1 MFDDYHKC
9 VYDCTIHVYTP
20 SGVAI
25 KSTIPEWKRPGTI
38 HSAPEVDIS
47 FLSRRPVY
55 AEMQLNQ
62 LQRLGVRIRFGE
74 KVVSVREAIDRV
86 VVKMANGEELSGDVC
101 IGANGIGSKIE
112 GFNTGA
118 DVAVQDSGYAV
129 ARVAYPRD
137 VIKQGSPAASL
148 LKNVEKQPQ
157 FRTYVSDDVHVILF
171 LTKDYVAWCFTHP
184 SGDQAKESWYN
195 LQDADAL
202 ITELE
207 KPNTNWDPAV
217 IDFLRQT
224 PVKVVDW
231 KLKWRDGTKQWTSDG
246 GRLLRLG
253 DAAHAF
259 FPTAGNGAVQ
269 ALEDGVSIGEC
280 LRLGGKEN
288 VQTATKVHNE
298 LR

>member
-1 MFDDYHKC
+1 MYEDYHKC

-20 SGVAI
+20 SGAAI
-25 KSTIPEWKRPGTI
+25 KSTIPEWKRPGAS
-38 HSAPEVDIS
+38 HSAPGVNVS
-47 FLSRRPVY
+47 FLSRRPVW
-55 AEMQLNQ
+55 AKMQLDQ
-62 LQRLGVRIRFGE
+62 LQRLGVQIRFDE
-74 KVVSVREAIDRV
+74 KVVSVHETTDRV
-86 VVKMANGEELSGDVC
+86 VVKTAKGEELAGDVC
-101 IGANGIGSKIE
+101 IAANGIGSEIE

-118 DVAVQDSGYAV
+118 DVKVQDSGYAV

-137 VIKQGSPAASL
+137 VIERGSPAASL

-184 SGDQAKESWYN
+184 SGDQSKESWSN

-202 ITELE
+202 ITGLE
-207 KPNTNWDPAV
+207 NKSANWDPAV

-224 PVKVVDW
+224 PGKVVDW
-231 KLKWRDGTKQWTSDG
+231 RLRWRDGTKQWTSEG
-246 GRLLRLG
+246 GRQLRLG
-253 DAAHAF
+253 DSAHAF

-269 ALEDGVSIGEC
+269 ALEDAVSIAEC
-280 LRLGGKEN
+280 LRLAGKKD
-288 VQTATKVHNE
+288 VQIAMKVHNE

>member
-1 MFDDYHKC
+1 MYDDYHKC
-9 VYDCTIHVYTP
+9 IYDCTIHVYTP

-25 KSTIPEWKRPGTI
+25 KSTVPEWKRPGTS
-38 HSAPEVDIS
+38 HSAPNVDIS
-47 FLSRRPVY
+47 FLSRRPVW
-55 AEMQLNQ
+55 AKMQFDQ
-62 LQRLGVRIRFGE
+62 LQRLGVPVRFGE
-74 KVVSVREAIDRV
+74 KVVSVREATDRV
-86 VVKMANGEELSGDVC
+86 VVRTSKGKELIGDFC

-118 DVAVQDSGYAV
+118 DVSVQDSGYAV

-137 VIKQGSPAASL
+137 VIKKGSPAASL
-148 LKNVEKQPQ
+148 MVNVEKQPQ

-184 SGDQAKESWYN
+184 SDDQAKESWHN
-195 LQDADAL
+195 LHDADAL
-202 ITELE
+202 ITQLE
-207 KPNTNWDPAV
+207 NTNTNWDPAV

-231 KLKWRDGTKQWTSDG
+231 KLRWRDGTKKWTSDG

-253 DAAHAF
+253 DAAHSF

-269 ALEDGVSIGEC
+269 ALEDAVSIAEC
-280 LRLGGKEN
+280 LRLGGKKN
-288 VQTATKVHNE
+288 VPIATKVHIE